1 MKKLTPFLMT
11 CVLLFGATACQE
23 PAKTSADA
31 PETVATPVSQ
41 APSPEATQAALKDGQ
56 SELRRRQLNEDIR
69 AREQRNNAFND
80 GKATNR
86 NPDNLASEVRSK
98 LEANIPNGHLAVEA
112 SENGAVTVSG
122 TVTNKDQLAK
132 IEPLAKQIKGVKTV
146 VNKATVAQSKT
157 QGTGNQAQ

>member
-11 CVLLFGATACQE
+11 CVLLFGAAACQD

-31 PETVATPVSQ
+31 PETAATPVSQ
-41 APSPEATQAALKDGQ
+41 APSPDATQAALNDAQ
-56 SELRRRQLNEDIR
+56 SELRRKQLNADIR

-86 NPDNLASEVRSK
+86 DEDNLESEVRSK
-98 LEANIPNGHLAVEA
+98 LEANIPNGHLTVDA
-112 SENGAVTVSG
+112 SDNGAVTVSG

-157 QGTGNQAQ
+157 EGTGNQAQ